1 MHGGPRLNLFGR
13 QLLVGR
19 VTAGWSVAVA
29 SEALGASRA
38 TGHKWV
44 RRHRE
49 EGDAGLAN
57 KAQGLE
63 RAAGEAAHFAPR
75 LL

>member
-13 QLLVGR
+13 QLLVRR

-49 EGDAGLAN
+49 EGDAGLEDRPCRR
-57 KAQGLE
+57 QGCPQQLSAE
-63 RAAGEAAHFAPR
+63 Q
-75 LL
+75 